1 MFRTVFFIRVN
12 VSVHNMP
19 SEKPQK
25 IYERE
30 INGFK
35 AKTLFREGLAR
46 YPEWAY
52 NLKSI
57 QGIMV
62 YVPPH
67 FFESA
72 YRRVQSLDTS
82 KKLFSRF
89 FSDEEISK
97 LVGFIEHMEKNNG
110 GKNYGKATIQLILN
124 VADSAI
130 KQRRGIVSIL
140 NKMSPNERR
149 KIQEEALKIRLK
161 NHNVY
166 SPFEDYANLITSQKI
181 KFSSRSKRYPFVFSL
196 LNRNPDKILL
206 NTVYLKGDN
215 YPKNTIIVYSI

>member
-1 MFRTVFFIRVN
+1 MVLLAISLQN
-12 VSVHNMP
+12 
-19 SEKPQK
+19 
-25 IYERE
+25 YEC
-30 INGFK
+30 I
-35 AKTLFREGLAR
+35 
-46 YPEWAY
+46 
-52 NLKSI
+52 
-57 QGIMV
+57 
-62 YVPPH
+62 
-67 FFESA
+67 
-72 YRRVQSLDTS
+72 
-82 KKLFSRF
+82 
-89 FSDEEISK
+89 EEISK
-97 LVGFIEHMEKNNG
+97 LVGFIEQMEKNNG
-110 GKNYGKATIQLILN
+110 DKNYGKATIQLILN

-130 KQRRGIVSIL
+130 KQRRGVVSIL
-140 NKMSPNERR
+140 NKMSPKERR